1 MHDIVLLSAVLFAT
15 HLSKRMRLLLSGVQ
29 LALHLNLWIVSKQA
43 GIISEET
50 DFNVQKNVV
59 GQCSRLLYR

>member
-1 MHDIVLLSAVLFAT
+1 
-15 HLSKRMRLLLSGVQ
+15 MRLLLSGVQ
-29 LALHLNLWIVSKQA
+29 LALHFNLWIVSKQA
-43 GIISEET
+43 GTISEET